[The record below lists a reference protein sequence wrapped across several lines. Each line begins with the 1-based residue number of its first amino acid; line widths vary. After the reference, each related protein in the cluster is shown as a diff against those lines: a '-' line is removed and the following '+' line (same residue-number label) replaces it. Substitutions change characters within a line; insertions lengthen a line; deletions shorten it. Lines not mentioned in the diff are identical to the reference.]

1 MNSTEMIALG
11 KELKE
16 ALAPLAEKIGQGAG
30 HVYALAVREA
40 FITGVASGI
49 YCVLSLV
56 VFITCM
62 VVITKTWK
70 KHLLAVAEKEKQD
83 WNNGE
88 QILCTALGSCFGL
101 IALILFFANINTV
114 IHYLSNPEYAALR
127 DLVKM
132 VAK

>member
-1 MNSTEMIALG
+1 
-11 KELKE
+11 
-16 ALAPLAEKIGQGAG
+16 LAPLAEKIGQGAE

-40 FITGVASGI
+40 FVTGVASGI
-49 YCVLSLV
+49 YCILSLAT
-56 VFITCM
+56 FITCM
-62 VVITKTWK
+62 IIISKSWK
-70 KHLLAVAEKEKQD
+70 KHLLAVAEKEKKY
-83 WNNGE
+83 WENNE

-101 IALILFFANINTV
+101 IALVTFFSNIDTA